1 MKSKHIAL
9 AVAVAFA
16 TAAAVAAPT
25 AQEASLLAALQKAH
39 PNTKFTSVTASPV
52 PGVFEVWMGANVA
65 FVSADNPR
73 YFIFGR
79 VIDTAT
85 LTDITGPKLAQAERE
100 RGDVDGDA
108 KADVGKLPL
117 ADALKT
123 VRGNGARKLYVF
135 SDPACSYCRRL
146 EPELAKLNDTTIY
159 TFVVPFQGRQLPQAV
174 LCAQDPSKAWH
185 ALMLKGDSTALA
197 SQAECTSAIDRNL
210 QLARQF
216 GVSGTPTLIYADGT
230 RTSGYVDAT
239 EVERRMASANT
250 AASQKVSAS
259 STGSG
264 QEKTP

>member
-1 MKSKHIAL
+1 MKSKNIAL
-9 AVAVAFA
+9 AA
-16 TAAAVAAPT
+16 TLALVAAASMAAPT

-108 KADVGKLPL
+108 KAEVGKLPL

-135 SDPACSYCRRL
+135 S
-146 EPELAKLNDTTIY
+146 
-159 TFVVPFQGRQLPQAV
+159 
-174 LCAQDPSKAWH
+174 
-185 ALMLKGDSTALA
+185 
-197 SQAECTSAIDRNL
+197 
-210 QLARQF
+210 
-216 GVSGTPTLIYADGT
+216 
-230 RTSGYVDAT
+230 
-239 EVERRMASANT
+239 
-250 AASQKVSAS
+250 
-259 STGSG
+259 
-264 QEKTP
+264 

>member
-1 MKSKHIAL
+1 MKSKYIAL
-9 AVAVAFA
+9 AAVLALA
-16 TAAAVAAPT
+16 TASAMAAPT
-25 AQEASLLAALQKAH
+25 AQEASLLTALQKAH
-39 PNTKFTSVTASPV
+39 PTTKFTSVAASPV

-79 VIDTAT
+79 VIDTTT
-85 LTDITGPKLAQAERE
+85 LTDITGPKLAQAAERE
-100 RGDVDGDA
+100 RGDTDGET
-108 KADVGKLPL
+108 KAEVSKLPL

-123 VRGNGARKLYVF
+123 VRGNGARKVYVF
-135 SDPACSYCRRL
+135 SDPACGYCRRL
-146 EPELAKLNDTTIY
+146 EPELAKLNDTTVY

-185 ALMLKGDSTALA
+185 ALMLNGDSTALA
-197 SQAECTSAIDRNL
+197 SQAECTSAVDRNL
-210 QLARQF
+210 QLARKF

-230 RTSGYVDAT
+230 RTSGYVDAA

-250 AASQKVSAS
+250 AASQKLSAR
-259 STGSG
+259 TGSG

>member
-1 MKSKHIAL
+1 MKSKYTVL
-9 AVAVAFA
+9 AMAFA
-16 TAAAVAAPT
+16 FAAAAAAAAPT
-25 AQEASLLAALQKAH
+25 PQEASLLAALQKVH
-39 PNTKFTSVTASPV
+39 PATKFTSVTASPV

-79 VIDTAT
+79 VIDTT
-85 LTDITGPKLAQAERE
+85 TMTDITGPKLAQAERD
-100 RGDVDGDA
+100 RGDANGEA
-108 KADVGKLPL
+108 KAEVGKLPL

-123 VRGNGARKLYVF
+123 VRGNGARKIYVF
-135 SDPACSYCRRL
+135 SDPACGYCRKL

-185 ALMLKGDSTALA
+185 ALMLKGDSTALS
-197 SQAECTSAIDRNL
+197 SQAECSSPVDSNL

-230 RTSGYVDAT
+230 RTSGYVDST
-239 EVERRMASANT
+239 EVERRMASAAN
-250 AASQKVSAS
+250 AASSQNVSAR
-259 STGSG
+259 TGSG